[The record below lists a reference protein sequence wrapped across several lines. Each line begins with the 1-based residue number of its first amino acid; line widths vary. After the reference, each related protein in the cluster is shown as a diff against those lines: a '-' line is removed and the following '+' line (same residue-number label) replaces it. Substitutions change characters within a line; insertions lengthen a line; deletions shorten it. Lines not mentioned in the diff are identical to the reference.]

1 MMGMVSSSVLLRCS
15 DGPFKFI
22 IIEGVRIILNLP
34 IRLEA
39 AGFFLASSENAKS
52 VSLGDVEATIETGFL
67 SVVAVV
73 MVVVV
78 VVVVAGGSRVW
89 TWLTAETNWVS
100 QKPASDISSV
110 DLEKFSM

>member
-1 MMGMVSSSVLLRCS
+1 MGMVSSSVLLRCS

-52 VSLGDVEATIETGFL
+52 VSLGEVEATRETGCL
-67 SVVAVV
+67 S
-73 MVVVV
+73 VVVV

-89 TWLTAETNWVS
+89 TWLTADTNWVS

-110 DLEKFSM
+110 EREKFSM